1 MHCSEP
7 GGSVAVADGTTD
19 QLHHFVDAIIAS
31 RAQMELKLNCTAQR
45 MLGRC
50 RLRLETTTAQGAW
63 VVRPPNP
70 AYVMHTAQH
79 LRIPDLDWEADKAA
93 QLAEFGRPFDLR
105 ALQKCGLRWSFHLAE
120 SC

>member
-19 QLHHFVDAIIAS
+19 RLHHFVDAIVAS

-50 RLRLETTTAQGAW
+50 RLRLKTTTAQGAW
-63 VVRPPNP
+63 VFRLLS
-70 AYVMHTAQH
+70 H
-79 LRIPDLDWEADKAA
+79 LSRMSMISILVFASDDEIRQLLAEPERIEDFISEERTSTDLDKA
-93 QLAEFGRPFDLR
+93 
-105 ALQKCGLRWSFHLAE
+105 WH
-120 SC
+120 

>member
-19 QLHHFVDAIIAS
+19 RLHHFVDAIVAS

-50 RLRLETTTAQGAW
+50 RLRLKTTTAQGAW
-63 VVRPPNP
+63 VVRPLMP
-70 AYVMHTAQH
+70 AFAH
-79 LRIPDLDWEADKAA
+79 LGLALLALMLVGCASHPREVLARDWCPGI
-93 QLAEFGRPFDLR
+93 LMR
-105 ALQKCGLRWSFHLAE
+105 LQGAKDS
-120 SC
+120 